1 VLLLGAAA
9 GAGHLK
15 LQDFITMFNGVDAE
29 PPAMPEQVR
38 RKSYPIKLSTGSS
51 LPITLST
58 TGYSR

>member
-1 VLLLGAAA
+1 MPVLVLCLRLFLLLLLLCAAA

-38 RKSYPIKLSTGSS
+38 KETYPIKLSMN
-51 LPITLST
+51 
-58 TGYSR
+58 